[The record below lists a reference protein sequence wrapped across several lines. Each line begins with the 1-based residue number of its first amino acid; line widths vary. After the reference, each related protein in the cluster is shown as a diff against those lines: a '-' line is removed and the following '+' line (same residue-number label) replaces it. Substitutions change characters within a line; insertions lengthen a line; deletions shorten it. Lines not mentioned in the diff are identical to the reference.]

1 MSAQPQYLIVANR
14 RCKTHRPG
22 TKLIYTGP
30 RAGVARGWTVV
41 GRVIE
46 TYPEGFPWENNLK

>member
-1 MSAQPQYLIVANR
+1 MSQPQYLIVANR

-41 GRVIE
+41 SRYRQPVME
-46 TYPEGFPWENNLK
+46 LYWS